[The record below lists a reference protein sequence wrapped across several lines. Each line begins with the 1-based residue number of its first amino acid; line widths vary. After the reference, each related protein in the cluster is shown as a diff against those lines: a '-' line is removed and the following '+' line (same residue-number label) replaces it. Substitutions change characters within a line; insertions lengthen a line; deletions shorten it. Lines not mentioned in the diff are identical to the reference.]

1 MSYECCLKTYTPHM
15 QEFAA
20 LMRERKKQEIT
31 SHYENINNTLAN
43 WYENSKAKSETHN
56 VEKAQV
62 LWEMDAFRF
71 SSQQPIEKT
80 TLVSQVCFCFSCV

>member
-1 MSYECCLKTYTPHM
+1 M

-20 LMRERKKQEIT
+20 LMRERKNQEFI
-31 SHYENINNTLAN
+31 SRDDNIKNILAS

-80 TLVSQVCFCFSCV
+80 TLVSQVCFCFSCVWIVVL

>member
-1 MSYECCLKTYTPHM
+1 
-15 QEFAA
+15 
-20 LMRERKKQEIT
+20 MRERKKQEIT
-31 SHYENINNTLAN
+31 SHYENIDNILAS

>member
-1 MSYECCLKTYTPHM
+1 
-15 QEFAA
+15 
-20 LMRERKKQEIT
+20 MRERKNQEFI
-31 SHYENINNTLAN
+31 SRDDNIKNILAS
-43 WYENSKAKSETHN
+43 WYDNSKARSETHN